1 MKISI
6 KMASTSSSFTRKQY
20 ALMGFFA
27 LHFLLIMCKSFREY
41 AFLKPVL
48 EKIPTLRIASEY
60 YTQMTVLQAD
70 YSFFSPD
77 IAPDYDVVI
86 DVKDTQGND
95 INASFQFANT
105 EVEKR
110 FHTCVLALQ
119 HLPDS
124 LQDIVVKS
132 WAARTY
138 DTYPTAHEIKVRIEK
153 SKVPC
158 MREFAAGKRKEP
170 EKILEVVF
178 ETPEPIV
185 NQENHQ

>member
-1 MKISI
+1 METVSFP
-6 KMASTSSSFTRKQY
+6 FTRKQY

-27 LHFLLIMCKSFREY
+27 LHFIMILGKSFREY
-41 AFLKPVL
+41 AYIKPVL
-48 EKIPTLRIASEY
+48 EHLPALRIASEY

-77 IAPDYDVVI
+77 IAPDYDVSI
-86 DVKDTQGND
+86 DVKDTKGEYID
-95 INASFQFANT
+95 ASFDFANT

-138 DTYPTAHEIKVRIEK
+138 DTYPNAHEIKVRIEK

-158 MREFAAGKRKEP
+158 MQEFAAGKRKEP

-178 ETPEPIV
+178 ETNESIV
-185 NQENHQ
+185 NQENLQQ

>member
-1 MKISI
+1 METI
-6 KMASTSSSFTRKQY
+6 SSSFTRKQY

-27 LHFLLIMCKSFREY
+27 LHFILILGKSFREY
-41 AFLKPVL
+41 AYIKPVL
-48 EKIPTLRIASEY
+48 ERLPVLRIASEY

-86 DVKDTQGND
+86 DVKNSQGQYQ
-95 INASFQFANT
+95 NASFGFANT

-124 LQDIVVKS
+124 LQDVVVKS
-132 WAARTY
+132 WAARTL
-138 DTYPTAHEIKVRIEK
+138 DTYPNTQEIKIRIEK

-158 MREFAAGKRKEP
+158 MQEFAAGKRKEP

-178 ETPEPIV
+178 ETPNTIV
-185 NQENHQ
+185 NQENLQQ

>member
-1 MKISI
+1 METVSFP
-6 KMASTSSSFTRKQY
+6 FTRKQY
-20 ALMGFFA
+20 ALMGFFT
-27 LHFLLIMCKSFREY
+27 LHFIMILGKSFREY
-41 AFLKPVL
+41 AYIKPVL
-48 EKIPTLRIASEY
+48 EHLPALRIASEY

-77 IAPDYDVVI
+77 IAPDYDVAI
-86 DVKDTQGND
+86 DVKNTQGQNID
-95 INASFQFANT
+95 ASFDFANT

-132 WAARTY
+132 WAARTL
-138 DTYPTAHEIKVRIEK
+138 DTYPNAQEIKVRIER

-158 MREFAAGKRKEP
+158 MQEFAAGKRKEP
-170 EKILEVVF
+170 EKILEIVF
-178 ETPEPIV
+178 ETPNAIV
-185 NQENHQ
+185 NQEKLQQ

>member
-1 MKISI
+1 MK
-6 KMASTSSSFTRKQY
+6 TVSSFFTQKQY
-20 ALMGFFA
+20 WLMFFFG
-27 LHFLLIMCKSFREY
+27 LHFLLILSKSFREY
-41 AFLKPVL
+41 AYIKPVL
-48 EKIPTLRIASEY
+48 ERFTAFRIASEY

-77 IAPDYDVVI
+77 IAPDYDVLI
-86 DVKDTQGND
+86 DVKNTKGSHQ
-95 INASFQFANT
+95 NASFDFANT

-132 WAARTY
+132 WAARTL
-138 DTYPTAHEIKVRIEK
+138 DTYPDAHTIKVSIEK

-158 MREFAAGKRKEP
+158 MSEFAAGKRKDS

-178 ETPEPIV
+178 ETQNTIV
-185 NQENHQ
+185 NQENLQQ